1 MVIFGVAEI
10 GEMLDFVGFY
20 RSVYRS
26 DFGMKILG
34 NAYFIRSL
42 WMEQMY
48 LVCNRTLVLK
58 M

>member
-1 MVIFGVAEI
+1 MVIFSVVEI
-10 GEMLDFVGFY
+10 DEKLDFVGFA

-42 WMEQMY
+42 WME
-48 LVCNRTLVLK
+48 
-58 M
+58 